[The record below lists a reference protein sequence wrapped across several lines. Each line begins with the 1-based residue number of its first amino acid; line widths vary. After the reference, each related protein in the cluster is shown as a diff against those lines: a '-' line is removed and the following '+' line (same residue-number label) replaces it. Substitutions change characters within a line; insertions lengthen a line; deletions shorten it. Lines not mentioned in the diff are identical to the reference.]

1 MEVELKGDASSVRT
15 TRLWGFPISV
25 RSELSQET
33 AGSEDPRGRP
43 LATMSLGAPGF
54 PGAKSTVSRTCAV
67 SVCSGH
73 RDNATDRG
81 AQTGSYIPTAVEAG
95 HQGQGAGGAGL
106 LRGLSPRLTGGLLL
120 CEESHSLSSLCQSL
134 VTLSKFP
141 SLTRI
146 PVGAIPGNLILTE
159 SSPEVPSP
167 AGRILRFWM

>member
-33 AGSEDPRGRP
+33 AGSEDPRGGP

-54 PGAKSTVSRTCAV
+54 PGAKSTVSRMCAV

-81 AQTGSYIPTAVEAG
+81 LRREVTFPQLWRPDTKVKVPAGPVSSEA
-95 HQGQGAGGAGL
+95 
-106 LRGLSPRLTGGLLL
+106 SLL
-120 CEESHSLSSLCQSL
+120 C
-134 VTLSKFP
+134 
-141 SLTRI
+141 
-146 PVGAIPGNLILTE
+146 
-159 SSPEVPSP
+159 
-167 AGRILRFWM
+167 